1 MSNSATWWTVAC
13 EAPLSMRF
21 LWQEY
26 WSGLLLPSPG
36 DLFNPGIQPASPA
49 LAGRFF
55 TPEPPGKPLYRRTYI
70 NIIKAIG
77 TSLVIQ
83 WLGVCASSAGG
94 PGSIPA
100 QETGSH
106 ML

>member
-26 WSGLLLPSPG
+26 WNGLLLPSPG

-55 TPEPPGKPLYRRTYI
+55 TAQPPQKPNTEQYEY
-70 NIIKAIG
+70 AIFV
-77 TSLVIQ
+77 TTNNQ
-83 WLGVCASSAGG
+83 C
-94 PGSIPA
+94 
-100 QETGSH
+100 
-106 ML
+106 